1 MEKLKRSFTCEV
13 LWRKGNAGLL
23 ANLRVIDRSKYQQ
36 SGAPLGLF
44 CYMKAFG
51 EGTFWLDVPKAELPE
66 GTRLKITVERL
77 EGLTK
82 RGRKKQHQLNTLQA
96 AAGK

>member
-1 MEKLKRSFTCEV
+1 MEKLKRSFTTEV
-13 LWRKGNAGLL
+13 HWRRGNAGLL
-23 ANLRVIDRSKYQQ
+23 ANLHIIEGSKYNQNC
-36 SGAPLGLF
+36 AALELV

-51 EGTFWLDVPKAELPE
+51 EGTFWLDVPKEELPE

-82 RGRKKQHQLNTLQA
+82 RGKKKALAA